1 MNTLPG
7 SSQLPKS
14 QTSWLSLLQL
24 VLSALAALLLLSVAF
39 VIVTTDFAQSI
50 FQVTAGADRTQSYMV
65 AASLAFA
72 GILLVPSAW
81 YAWKHIAH
89 PEAVPA
95 IRAEPR
101 RFGLLL
107 TIVVVVLVCGALLLG
122 DRVSRDSRIAWLVL
136 PPLNILATGLP
147 ALWLVYFGTRGLI
160 PGSPARKWGLFTS
173 GLVLGPVIILVLE
186 FIVLVVMSILA
197 ILWVLLDSSLSGQFT
212 SLIYR
217 LQNAGT
223 NPETYLRIIMPLIL
237 NPGIII
243 LAFAFVSVIVPMIEE
258 ALKPIGMWFLVGQK
272 ITPAQGFGYGV
283 LSGVGFGLFENL
295 GNTTG
300 GGEAWALLASTR
312 ISTLL
317 LHCLNAGLVG
327 WALASA
333 WSQRR
338 YLRLVVTYFFAILLH
353 GLWNGM
359 AVMSFFS
366 SLENFTNL
374 PIPSLLVRAGSLST
388 IGIILL
394 GAFNLVFFI
403 AFNTALRR
411 NSGDLHLT
419 SKDATSLV
427 SASGENPPP
436 GSSPTP
442 TPPAG
447 SLPEAGY
454 APPETLEGENP
465 PAPTEPV

>member
-1 MNTLPG
+1 MNTSPG

-24 VLSALAALLLLSVAF
+24 VLSALGALLLLSVAF
-39 VIVTTDFAQSI
+39 VIVTTDFAQQI
-50 FQVTAGADRTQSYMV
+50 FQVIAGADRTQSYMV

-72 GILLVPSAW
+72 GILFLPSAW
-81 YAWKHIAH
+81 YAWKHITH

-107 TIVVVVLVCGALLLG
+107 TIVVVVLVSGALLLG
-122 DRVSRDSRIAWLVL
+122 DRVSRDTRIAWLVL

-147 ALWLVYFGTRGLI
+147 ALWLVYFGTRDLI
-160 PGSPARKWGLFTS
+160 PGSPSRKWGVFTS
-173 GLVLGPVIILVLE
+173 GLVLSPVIILVLE
-186 FIVLVVMSILA
+186 FIVLIFMGILA
-197 ILWVLLDSSLSGQFT
+197 ILWILLDPSLSGQFN

-223 NPETYLRIIMPLIL
+223 NPETYLRIMMPLIL

-243 LAFAFVSVIVPMIEE
+243 LMFAFVSVIVPMIEE
-258 ALKPIGMWFLVGQK
+258 ALKPVGMWFLVGQK

-295 GNTTG
+295 GNTSS

-366 SLENFTNL
+366 SLESFTNL
-374 PIPSLLVRAGSLST
+374 PVPNLLVRAGSLST

-411 NSGDLHLT
+411 SLGELYIT
-419 SKDATSLV
+419 PKDTPSLV

-436 GSSPTP
+436 GSSPAP
-442 TPPAG
+442 TPHTG
-447 SLPEAGY
+447 S
-454 APPETLEGENP
+454 PPEPQPGTPDPLEGEKP
-465 PAPTEPV
+465 PAHTEAG